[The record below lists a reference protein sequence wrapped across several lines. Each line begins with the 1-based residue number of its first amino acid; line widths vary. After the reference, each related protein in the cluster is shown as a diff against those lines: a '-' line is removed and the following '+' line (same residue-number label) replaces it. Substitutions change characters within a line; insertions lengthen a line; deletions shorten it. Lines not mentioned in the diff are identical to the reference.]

1 MLLLRDQIVPLV
13 DLSSDV
19 TVEGEDDVWKSVLE
33 FYSFEVLAIAILLIC
48 LLPASLFRVYGRVVL
63 FEALVDV
70 LKLLVGHD
78 LVLLE
83 ELLLELL
90 EVDMGELLWQSAVLL
105 ARQARL
111 EVLLTEVRIRHQ

>member
-19 TVEGEDDVWKSVLE
+19 TEEGENDVWKSVLE
-33 FYSFEVLAIAILLIC
+33 FNSFEVLAIAILLIC

-83 ELLLELL
+83 ELLLE
-90 EVDMGELLWQSAVLL
+90 
-105 ARQARL
+105 
-111 EVLLTEVRIRHQ
+111 TP